1 MLRRVQTIADLQFGS
16 GIGEELFPDSCRF
29 ITSRRG
35 GVRQVLLDGRRLATL
50 RAHDGRLTLGLAG
63 GKRLYAALQAPNG
76 RAMVRDDVISFIAA
90 GKNLFCR
97 HVTGSD
103 PGIHAGDEV
112 IVVDGQGKFVAI
124 GEAVLSGYEMA
135 EFSTGM
141 AVSVRHGSIEEEKS

>member
-1 MLRRVQTIADLQFGS
+1 MGIILFVSFSDYYHPKTDEYNEERRVS
-16 GIGEELFPDSCRF
+16 
-29 ITSRRG
+29 
-35 GVRQVLLDGRRLATL
+35 
-50 RAHDGRLTLGLAG
+50 HDFG
-63 GKRLYAALQAPNG
+63 GKRLYAALQAPLG
-76 RAMVRDDVISFIAA
+76 RVVVRDDVKSFIAA

-112 IVVDGQGKFVAI
+112 IVVDGQGQFIAI